1 MGPFEVLDQHKSPPK
16 GTCSFSGPGSA
27 FSFDQVAWRVTSAK
41 TMGSATVNSHPARF
55 LRCSTRARVEIRK
68 GEPVRYW
75 IDPETRTIWK
85 MQFSEPDALSKNGDL
100 ARWRMQRRS
109 RSASLVLDL
118 GVDPFQVTFIAGL
131 IEWPETSKARFDR
144 HESDT

>member
-1 MGPFEVLDQHKSPPK
+1 VASNQRENHGICDRELASIKIFEVQYEGRRRNP
-16 GTCSFSGPGSA
+16 
-27 FSFDQVAWRVTSAK
+27 
-41 TMGSATVNSHPARF
+41 
-55 LRCSTRARVEIRK
+55 K

-85 MQFSEPDALSKNGDL
+85 MQFSEPDALSKSGDL

-118 GVDPFQVTFIAGL
+118 GVDPFQVTLIAGL
-131 IEWPETSKARFDR
+131 VEWPETSKARFDR